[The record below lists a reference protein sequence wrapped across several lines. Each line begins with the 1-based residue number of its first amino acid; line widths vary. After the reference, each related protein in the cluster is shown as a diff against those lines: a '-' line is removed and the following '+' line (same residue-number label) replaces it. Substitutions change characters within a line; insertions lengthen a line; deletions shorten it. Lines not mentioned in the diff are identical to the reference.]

1 MSTTIQWRDMQHS
14 AAQLDA
20 AVDTVNAH
28 TADTAVHMSAAEKEK
43 LAALENY
50 DDTEIRQDLAAKQD
64 ALTFDSTPTSGSDN
78 PVKSGGVK
86 TYVDTAVSG
95 LIGIND
101 VYGLGTTIPDNADI
115 DADPYLTPG
124 VHIRTSNQNS
134 SIHGI
139 PVNGYAFKLIVEY
152 INSNIRR
159 RQIFIPLSATAE
171 YYIRIYNS
179 GGWQAWYKFEGTAV
193 TPPAAN
199 SVQSALRPDVI
210 REETDDA

>member
-1 MSTTIQWRDMQHS
+1 MADIPTGSFEHTLEEI
-14 AAQLDA
+14 DA
-20 AVDTVNAH
+20 AVDAV
-28 TADTAVHMSAAEKEK
+28 ADKASQEDLDALAAEV
-43 LAALENY
+43 
-50 DDTEIRQDLAAKQD
+50 DTKQD

-124 VHIRTSNQNS
+124 VYTRTSNQNS
-134 SIHGI
+134 GIHGI

-179 GGWQAWYKFEGTAV
+179 SGWQAWYKFEGTAV
-193 TPPAAN
+193 T
-199 SVQSALRPDVI
+199 
-210 REETDDA
+210 